1 MNKKIILFDIDETL
15 MGLDKMAVMFY
26 EKLAKQLGITTEKII
41 ELKEQ
46 YKKTLNQSGDYLH
59 SNLILFLKE
68 ITGNNGKEIE
78 DPFEDKENYK
88 KSLHPEVKEN
98 VKKLSK
104 NFRLGVY
111 SEGFYEYQK
120 KKVYWS
126 GIGDFFDEKLIFITQ
141 NKSDPEFLKILPEG
155 AIIIDDKKSKIE
167 KLKEAGRFNLVWIN
181 RKDDEVMDDVKT
193 VKDLNEFADLLKQ
206 L

>member
-15 MGLDKMAVMFY
+15 MGLDKMAIMFY
-26 EKLAKQLGITTEKII
+26 EKLANQLEVTTEEIV
-41 ELKEQ
+41 ELKEK
-46 YKKTLNQSGDYLH
+46 YKSTLDRSADYLH
-59 SNLILFLKE
+59 SNLLLFLKE
-68 ITGNNGKEIE
+68 ITGKNGKEIE

-98 VKKLSK
+98 LEKISK
-104 NFRLGVY
+104 DFKLGVY

-126 GIGDFFDEKLIFITQ
+126 GIGEFFDEELIFITQ
-141 NKSDPEFLKILPEG
+141 NKSDPEFLKTLPEG
-155 AIIIDDKKSKIE
+155 AIIIDDKKEKIE
-167 KLKEAGRFNLVWIN
+167 KLKEFGRFELVWIN
-181 RKDDEVMDDVKT
+181 RKNDEVMDDVKT

>member
-26 EKLAKQLGITTEKII
+26 EKLAKQLEVTTEEII

-46 YKKTLNQSGDYLH
+46 YKLTLNKSGDYLH

-68 ITGNNGKEIE
+68 ITGKKEKEIE

-98 VKKLSK
+98 IEKISK
-104 NFRLGVY
+104 DFRIGVY

-120 KKVYWS
+120 KKVFWS
-126 GIGDFFDEKLIFITQ
+126 GIGDFFDEELIFITQ
-141 NKSDPEFLKILPEG
+141 NKSDPEFLKTLPEG
-155 AIIIDDKKSKIE
+155 AIIIDDKKEKIQ
-167 KLKEAGRFNLVWIN
+167 KLKEAGRFNFVWIN
-181 RKDDEVMDDVKT
+181 RKNDEVMDDVKT
-193 VKDLNEFADLLKQ
+193 VKNLNEFADLLGQ